1 MPTLT
6 HPKLPGEEIE
16 CNEAQASVHE
26 KSGWKRKSDKAAPA
40 TASAKPPKGQPST
53 NPTSP
58 SVGEEN

>member
-1 MPTLT
+1 MPTHT
-6 HPKLPGEEIE
+6 HPPIPGE
-16 CNEAQASVHE
+16 NPLDARPARVLATF
-26 KSGWKRKSDKAAPA
+26 GWTPKSDKAAPA